1 MLISLNQQKQYPYQE
16 SLDSSKDALKMS
28 NDTNN
33 DFEET
38 AEEEESD
45 SLGINSDDFKI
56 GVIADKAFSIL
67 LFIYL

>member
-1 MLISLNQQKQYPYQE
+1 
-16 SLDSSKDALKMS
+16 MS